1 MDEQLRIEIESSAAS
16 AIKELDEL
24 ADSIKKVASASKG
37 SKEIERFGSGLKNI
51 AAGAKALDSV
61 NLNKFNSQ
69 LSNLAKGLSS
79 LQGFKSQAG
88 GLINA
93 LTGLDR
99 AVESTNSI
107 SGKQFERFGAQ
118 IDTLCVKMR
127 PLNEISGRLGAT
139 LKALGSVEGTASS
152 LNQLNNVVNG
162 ITGFERFSQNIT
174 QLKNA
179 LSTLSQVK
187 TNIGSMLNQLS
198 RLNTVASELNGVDF
212 STFEKRMT
220 ELAAA
225 LKPLASI
232 EKSNLPSALNAL
244 KKIPEITKNLDSV
257 TLSQFAEKC
266 REVTAAVK
274 PLATEMQKVANGFS
288 AFPSKIQRMIS
299 GLDKYTSSTKKANT
313 GTTKLGGALGI
324 LSNKFSGIALNTG
337 VAAVSAR
344 KLAEVFHFGVKQ
356 SMDFVENLNLFN
368 VTMGESAQSAYDF
381 GEKISGLLGIDL
393 SAFLRYQGVFQAI
406 TTGFGVVSDKA
417 DLMSKNLT
425 QLTYDLSSFY
435 NISIETAAEKLQSGL
450 AGELE
455 PLRRLGF
462 ALDEASLQQVA
473 YNHGVNQS
481 IRTMTQAQKSQIR
494 YIAIMEQSKNAQGD
508 MARTLIAPANALRV
522 LKQSLVSC
530 ARAFGNIFIPAITA
544 VLPYLI
550 AFVQVL
556 TKVFNAISN
565 FFGFELPEIDYG
577 GGLASAGDELEDTAS
592 GFDDVGDAASSAAD
606 KIKDYL
612 APFDELNVMPQP
624 TESSSGSGSSGGSG
638 GAGGGDFDIPLPE
651 YDMLAGYQDLYK
663 QLFGEMF
670 KPFQEAWAREGMATI
685 GSIKYAFGEIQHLL
699 GAIGTSFKEVWT
711 NGTGAQT
718 LSLILSILQNIFN
731 TIGDIA
737 GSFARAWEENNRG
750 TAIIQNIFNLINSV
764 LWIIDQMGLS
774 FQRVWAEVGDAVSG
788 AVMNAFVSLSG
799 VLSHLGDKLREI
811 WDKGGRTFF
820 EGLIKLGSKI
830 IELAAFIVSNYIAPM
845 LDGFIELGGDGVAP
859 VLELVGRLFDKL
871 ADLISWLMGDGKPVL
886 DVIIAA
892 LATFKTLG
900 LIEKVAGLTGA
911 VSKFTGPVKTAV
923 SWVKDLAAHF
933 SGAGT
938 MGSKLKDIFVLLFP
952 NISKIG
958 TKVMDLVGKFKGFS
972 KEVKAVVLP
981 ILNNLKNSFM
991 AKIFPAIVKVAGVIK
1006 TGLGGALSFI
1016 MGHPIVLVIAAVIG
1030 ALVLLY
1036 TKCEWFRDGVNA
1048 VFEAIKNAIK
1058 TAWDVI
1064 SEIAGFVVDVFSG
1077 DMEGALE
1084 HVKNLWNMLP
1094 ENVRGALT
1102 TTGTVVSETM
1112 DIVGAL
1118 FTGDT
1123 EELNQSALAIWNTL
1137 PPGVQDALSRT
1148 HDTVEGGVSFIR
1160 AALEGN
1166 TEGMKISAVKIWNA
1180 LPEGVREA
1188 LLKVHEW
1195 VSTIGQWIYDVTIGK
1210 AMNTVQGVQ
1219 GWWSEMSRKTEELWN
1234 TLKDTFKRGADWL
1247 YDNTLGRI
1255 QGLVDSFIG
1264 KFNNLKDRIWGIWE
1278 DIKSFFRE
1286 GIQIPM
1292 PHFTITDWFD
1302 IELPPWAFGGGH
1314 WSIPTGFD
1322 VQWYAQGG
1330 FPDTGQLFFANEAG
1344 PELVGNI
1351 GGRTAVANNDQI
1363 VQAVSQGVAQA
1374 VASVLGSGNSQEGN
1388 VILKVDSRELGRIMI
1403 KEMKRMNRQAGVTV
1417 CDY

>member
-61 NLNKFNSQ
+61 NLNKFNAQ

-107 SGKQFERFGAQ
+107 SGEQFDRFGTQ
-118 IDTLCVKMR
+118 IDTLCAKMR

-187 TNIGSMLNQLS
+187 TNIGSTLNQLS

-257 TLSQFAEKC
+257 MLSQFAEKC

-299 GLDKYTSSTKKANT
+299 GLDKYSKSAKNANT
-313 GTTKLGGALGI
+313 STSRFSGALGV
-324 LSNKFSGIALNTG
+324 LSTRFSGIALKAGIVYASVRRVT
-337 VAAVSAR
+337 
-344 KLAEVFHFGVKQ
+344 EVIGYAVKQ

-368 VTMGESAQSAYDF
+368 VTMGESAQAAYDF

-393 SAFLRYQGVFQAI
+393 SGFLRYQGIFQAI
-406 TTGFGVVSDKA
+406 TTGFGVASEKA

-450 AGELE
+450 SGELE

-473 YNHGVNQS
+473 YNHGIDQS

-550 AFVQVL
+550 AFVQAL
-556 TKVFNAISN
+556 TKVFNAIAS
-565 FFGFELPEIDYG
+565 FVGFKLPEIDYG
-577 GGLASAGDELEDTAS
+577 GGLSIGDDLEDSANALDDVAG
-592 GFDDVGDAASSAAD
+592 GFDDVGDSADKAAD

-612 APFDELNVMPQP
+612 APFDELNVMPQLND
-624 TESSSGSGSSGGSG
+624 SSGSSGGKGSGSG
-638 GAGGGDFDIPLPE
+638 GTDSGIGGDFDIPLPE
-651 YDMLAGYQDLYK
+651 YDMLAGFQDLYK
-663 QLFGEMF
+663 QILGDMF

-711 NGTGAQT
+711 NGTGTQT

-731 TIGDIA
+731 IIGDIS

-750 TAIIQNIFNLINSV
+750 TAIIQNIFNLINNV
-764 LWIIDQMGLS
+764 LWLIDQMGLS
-774 FQRVWAEVGDAVSG
+774 FERVWSEVGDALSG
-788 AVMNAFVSLSG
+788 AVMGAFASLSG
-799 VLSHLGDKLREI
+799 VLSHLGDKLREV

-830 IELAAFIVSNYIAPM
+830 IELAAFIISNYIAPM

-859 VLELVGRLFDKL
+859 VLELVGKLFDKL

-886 DVIIAA
+886 DIIVAA

-923 SWVKDLAAHF
+923 SWVKDLASHF
-933 SGAGT
+933 SGAGS

-952 NISKIG
+952 KIS
-958 TKVMDLVGKFKGFS
+958 
-972 KEVKAVVLP
+972 
-981 ILNNLKNSFM
+981 
-991 AKIFPAIVKVAGVIK
+991 KVAGIIK
-1006 TGLGGALSFI
+1006 TGLIGALDLI
-1016 MGHPIVLVIAAVIG
+1016 MAHPVVFASAAIIG
-1030 ALVLLY
+1030 VLVLLY

-1048 VFEAIKNAIK
+1048 IFETIKNAIK
-1058 TAWDVI
+1058 TAWSVI

-1077 DMEGALE
+1077 NMEGALE

-1137 PPGVQDALSRT
+1137 PSGVQDALSRT

-1180 LPEGVREA
+1180 LPSGVRDA
-1188 LLKVHEW
+1188 LTKVHEW
-1195 VSTIGQWIYDVTIGK
+1195 TSTIGQWIYDVTVGK

-1219 GWWSEMSRKTEELWN
+1219 DWWGQMTSNASDTWN
-1234 TLKDTFKRGADWL
+1234 HIKDIFWSGACWL
-1247 YDNTLGRI
+1247 YDTTIGRVR
-1255 QGLVDSFIG
+1255 GLVDSFLQIFG
-1264 KFNNLKDRIWGIWE
+1264 SFKNKVWGIWE

-1302 IELPPWAFGGGH
+1302 LELPSWAFGGGR

-1322 VQWYAQGG
+1322 VQWYANGG
-1330 FPDTGQLFFANEAG
+1330 FPDAGQLFFANEAG

-1374 VASVLGSGNSQEGN
+1374 VASVLGSGSSQEGN
-1388 VILKVDSRELGRIMI
+1388 VILKIDSRELGRIMI
-1403 KEMKRMNRQAGVTV
+1403 KEMQRMNRQAGVTV
-1417 CDY
+1417 YDY

>member
-1 MDEQLRIEIESSAAS
+1 M
-16 AIKELDEL
+16 
-24 ADSIKKVASASKG
+24 
-37 SKEIERFGSGLKNI
+37 
-51 AAGAKALDSV
+51 
-61 NLNKFNSQ
+61 
-69 LSNLAKGLSS
+69 
-79 LQGFKSQAG
+79 
-88 GLINA
+88 
-93 LTGLDR
+93 
-99 AVESTNSI
+99 
-107 SGKQFERFGAQ
+107 
-118 IDTLCVKMR
+118 
-127 PLNEISGRLGAT
+127 
-139 LKALGSVEGTASS
+139 GT
-152 LNQLNNVVNG
+152 
-162 ITGFERFSQNIT
+162 
-174 QLKNA
+174 
-179 LSTLSQVK
+179 
-187 TNIGSMLNQLS
+187 
-198 RLNTVASELNGVDF
+198 
-212 STFEKRMT
+212 
-220 ELAAA
+220 
-225 LKPLASI
+225 
-232 EKSNLPSALNAL
+232 
-244 KKIPEITKNLDSV
+244 
-257 TLSQFAEKC
+257 
-266 REVTAAVK
+266 
-274 PLATEMQKVANGFS
+274 
-288 AFPSKIQRMIS
+288 
-299 GLDKYTSSTKKANT
+299 
-313 GTTKLGGALGI
+313 
-324 LSNKFSGIALNTG
+324 
-337 VAAVSAR
+337 
-344 KLAEVFHFGVKQ
+344 
-356 SMDFVENLNLFN
+356 
-368 VTMGESAQSAYDF
+368 SAQTAYDF

-473 YNHGVNQS
+473 YNHGVDQS

-565 FFGFELPEIDYG
+565 FFGFKLPEIDYG
-577 GGLASAGDELEDTAS
+577 GGLSIGDNLEDSANALDDVAG

-624 TESSSGSGSSGGSG
+624 NDPTGGKGSGSSGSG
-638 GAGGGDFDIPLPE
+638 ADTGIGGDFDIPLPE

-711 NGTGAQT
+711 NGTGTQT

-731 TIGDIA
+731 IVGDIA

-750 TAIIQNIFNLINSV
+750 TAVIQNVFNWINSI

-774 FQRVWAEVGDAVSG
+774 FARVWAEVGDDVSG
-788 AVMNAFVSLSG
+788 AVMDALVAVSDRLADWG
-799 VLSHLGDKLREI
+799 EKLKWI
-811 WDKGGRTFF
+811 WENGGRTFF
-820 EGLIKLGSKI
+820 EGFVKLCLKI
-830 IELAAFIVSNYIAPM
+830 IELMAFIITNYIVPLEKDFQSLLAGALAP
-845 LDGFIELGGDGVAP
+845 L
-859 VLELVGRLFDKL
+859 LEIVGRIFEGVV
-871 ADLISWLMGDGKPVL
+871 DLLDWLMKDGKPVL
-886 DVIIAA
+886 DMIIAGIA
-892 LATFKTLG
+892 AIKSCG
-900 LIEKVAGLTGA
+900 LIIKIAQ
-911 VSKFTGPVKTAV
+911 
-923 SWVKDLAAHF
+923 LA
-933 SGAGT
+933 
-938 MGSKLKDIFVLLFP
+938 
-952 NISKIG
+952 SKIK
-958 TKVMDLVGKFKGFS
+958 T
-972 KEVKAVVLP
+972 VLIP
-981 ILNNLKNSFM
+981 VL
-991 AKIFPAIVKVAGVIK
+991 A
-1006 TGLGGALSFI
+1006 FI
-1016 MGHPIVLVIAAVIG
+1016 TSNPIVIAIAAVVT

-1036 TKCEWFRDGVNA
+1036 TKCEWFRNGVNA
-1048 VFEAIKNAIK
+1048 VFEALKNAIK
-1058 TAWDVI
+1058 TAWDAI
-1064 SEIAGFVVDVFSG
+1064 SEIAGFVMDVFSG

-1112 DIVGAL
+1112 DIVKAL

-1180 LPEGVREA
+1180 LPSGVREA

-1219 GWWSEMSRKTEELWN
+1219 DWWNKMSEDAGN
-1234 TLKDTFKRGADWL
+1234 TWEDLKNTFWRGVNWI
-1247 YDNTLGRI
+1247 YDNTLGRV
-1255 QGLVDSFIG
+1255 QGLVDAFIRNFDG
-1264 KFNNLKDRIWGIWE
+1264 LRDRVGGIW
-1278 DIKSFFRE
+1278 D
-1286 GIQIPM
+1286 GIQRLFNGGFNIPSPQFRVTGWYDFSM
-1292 PHFTITDWFD
+1292 PKWF
-1302 IELPPWAFGGGH
+1302 FGRGN
-1314 WSIPTGFD
+1314 WSIPTGFAID
-1322 VQWYAQGG
+1322 WYAKGG
-1330 FPDTGQLFFANEAG
+1330 FPDVGQLFFANEAG
-1344 PELVGNI
+1344 PELIGNI

>member
-1 MDEQLRIEIESSAAS
+1 MQMDEQLRIEIESSAAS

-24 ADSIKKVASASKG
+24 ADSIIKVASASKG
-37 SKEIERFGSGLKNI
+37 SKELERFGAGLKNI
-51 AAGAKALDSV
+51 AGGAKALDSV

-107 SGKQFERFGAQ
+107 SGEQFDRFGTQ
-118 IDTLCVKMR
+118 IDTLCAKMR

-187 TNIGSMLNQLS
+187 TNIGNTLNQLS

-244 KKIPEITKNLDSV
+244 KKIPEITKNLDSA

-266 REVTAAVK
+266 REVTVAVK

-368 VTMGESAQSAYDF
+368 VTMGTSAQTAYDF

-473 YNHGVNQS
+473 YNHGVDQS

-565 FFGFELPEIDYG
+565 FFGFKLPEIDYG
-577 GGLASAGDELEDTAS
+577 GGLSIGDDLEDSANALDDVAG

-624 TESSSGSGSSGGSG
+624 NDPTGGKGSGSSGSG
-638 GAGGGDFDIPLPE
+638 ADTGIGGDFDIPLPE

-711 NGTGAQT
+711 NGTGTQT

-731 TIGDIA
+731 IVGDIA
-737 GSFARAWEENNRG
+737 GSFAKAWEENNRG
-750 TAIIQNIFNLINSV
+750 TATIQNIFNLINSV
-764 LWIIDQMGLS
+764 LWIVDQMGLS
-774 FQRVWAEVGDAVSG
+774 FQRVWAEVGYAVSG
-788 AVMNAFVSLSG
+788 AVMDAFVSLSG

-830 IELAAFIVSNYIAPM
+830 IELAAFIVSNYIAPI

-886 DVIIAA
+886 DIIIGLFGAWKA
-892 LATFKTLG
+892 SMILFKGIGFVENFLPTL
-900 LIEKVAGLTGA
+900 
-911 VSKFTGPVKTAV
+911 
-923 SWVKDLAAHF
+923 F
-933 SGAGT
+933 SGA
-938 MGSKLKDIFVLLFP
+938 SKASSGVKLLFEKGKLLFGIFKNAPSITAALSGLFGYVKLALP
-952 NISKIG
+952 NITRLFSGLFKII
-958 TKVMDLVGKFKGFS
+958 S
-972 KEVKAVVLP
+972 SNP
-981 ILNNLKNSFM
+981 
-991 AKIFPAIVKVAGVIK
+991 VI
-1006 TGLGGALSFI
+1006 
-1016 MGHPIVLVIAAVIG
+1016 LVIAAIIG
-1030 ALVLLY
+1030 VLVLLY

-1048 VFEAIKNAIK
+1048 VFGAIKNALQL
-1058 TAWDVI
+1058 TGSVI
-1064 SEIAGFVVDVFSG
+1064 SEIAGFVMDVFSG
-1077 DMEGALE
+1077 DTTGALE
-1084 HVKNLWNMLP
+1084 HAKNLWNMLP
-1094 ENVRGALT
+1094 ENVRGALM

-1112 DIVGAL
+1112 DIIGAL

-1123 EELNQSALAIWNTL
+1123 AELNQSALAIWNTL
-1137 PPGVQDALSRT
+1137 PSGVQDALSRT

-1166 TEGMKISAVKIWNA
+1166 TEGMKISAIKIWNA
-1180 LPEGVREA
+1180 LPSGVREA

-1302 IELPPWAFGGGH
+1302 IELPSWAFGGGH

-1322 VQWYAQGG
+1322 VQWYAKGG

-1344 PELVGNI
+1344 PELIGNI

>member
-1 MDEQLRIEIESSAAS
+1 MGEQLRIEIESSAAS

-37 SKEIERFGSGLKNI
+37 SKEIERFGNGLKNI

-61 NLNKFNSQ
+61 NLNKFNTQ
-69 LSNLAKGLSS
+69 LANLAKGLSA

-107 SGKQFERFGAQ
+107 SGEQFDRFGTQ
-118 IDTLCVKMR
+118 IDTLCAKMR

-162 ITGFERFSQNIT
+162 LTGFERFSQNII

-179 LSTLSQVK
+179 LSALSQVK
-187 TNIGSMLNQLS
+187 TNIGSTLNQLS

-220 ELAAA
+220 ELADA

-244 KKIPEITKNLDSV
+244 KKIPEITKNLDSA

-324 LSNKFSGIALNTG
+324 LNNKFSGIALNTG

-368 VTMGESAQSAYDF
+368 VTMGESAQAAYDF

-624 TESSSGSGSSGGSG
+624 TESPSGSGSSGGSG
-638 GAGGGDFDIPLPE
+638 GAGSGDFDIPLPE

-788 AVMNAFVSLSG
+788 AVINAFVSLSG

-820 EGLIKLGSKI
+820 EGLIKLGLKI

-886 DVIIAA
+886 DIFISA
-892 LATFKTLG
+892 LAAFKTLG
-900 LIEKVAGLTGA
+900 LIEKVAGLTGKLKGFLKPA
-911 VSKFTGPVKTAV
+911 TTAV
-923 SWVKDLAAHF
+923 SWAKDIVKHF
-933 SGAGT
+933 GGAGSIV
-938 MGSKLKDIFVLLFP
+938 SKLKDLFVMLFP
-952 NISKIG
+952 KIS
-958 TKVMDLVGKFKGFS
+958 
-972 KEVKAVVLP
+972 
-981 ILNNLKNSFM
+981 
-991 AKIFPAIVKVAGVIK
+991 KVAGIIK
-1006 TGLGGALSFI
+1006 TGLIGALNLI
-1016 MGHPIVLVIAAVIG
+1016 MAHPVVFAIAAIIG
-1030 ALVLLY
+1030 VLVLLY

-1048 VFEAIKNAIK
+1048 IFEAIKNAIK

-1064 SEIAGFVVDVFSG
+1064 SEIAGFVMDVFSG

>member
-24 ADSIKKVASASKG
+24 ADSVKKVASASKG

-61 NLNKFNSQ
+61 NLNKFNAQ

-107 SGKQFERFGAQ
+107 SGEQFDRFGTR
-118 IDTLCVKMR
+118 IDTLCAKMR

-187 TNIGSMLNQLS
+187 TNIGSTLNQLS

-257 TLSQFAEKC
+257 MLSQFAEKC

-313 GTTKLGGALGI
+313 NTSRFSGALGV
-324 LSNKFSGIALNTG
+324 LSTRFSGIALKAGIAYTSVRRITELIG
-337 VAAVSAR
+337 YA
-344 KLAEVFHFGVKQ
+344 VKQ

-368 VTMGESAQSAYDF
+368 VTMGESAQAAYDF

-473 YNHGVNQS
+473 YNHGIDLS
-481 IRTMTQAQKSQIR
+481 IRKMTQAQKSQIR
-494 YIAIMEQSKNAQGD
+494 YIAIMEQSGNAQGD
-508 MARTLIAPANALRV
+508 MARTLVAPANALRV

-577 GGLASAGDELEDTAS
+577 GGLSIGGDLEDTAD
-592 GFDDVGDAASSAAD
+592 GFDAVGDSASKAAD

-612 APFDELNVMPQP
+612 APFDEINVMPQP
-624 TESSSGSGSSGGSG
+624 TDSSGGAG
-638 GAGGGDFDIPLPE
+638 GGSDSGGGDFDIPLPE
-651 YDMLAGYQDLYK
+651 YDMLAGYQSLYK
-663 QLFGEMF
+663 NLFGDIQKSFEHLQNTF
-670 KPFQEAWAREGMATI
+670 KAGLEI
-685 GSIKYAFGEIQHLL
+685 GFNKASFDAINTHIDSIKTRLYNLMSDEELQKAGEIFADSLIYNL
-699 GAIGTSFKEVWT
+699 GRVVGAIGNVGVSIAEMLIGGFDTFLIQNEEFIKERLISIFNIGSELSTLVGEAASAVAAIFRSVT
-711 NGTGAQT
+711 GNGAKQIVADVFSVFTTLGLTVIEYFSGIGTG
-718 LSLILSILQNIFN
+718 LVNVLFGPLIDCQAGLRAFFEGIFSIISSVTSGIAEALRGISSTISEVLNTYILPFFENMRSGISTILGAVLDAWNAYIAPILQRV
-731 TIGDIA
+731 A
-737 GSFARAWEENNRG
+737 
-750 TAIIQNIFNLINSV
+750 
-764 LWIIDQMGLS
+764 DQMGELYS
-774 FQRVWAEVGDAVSG
+774 GTIGPIFEKIITIIGKVMEVVGMLWKDFAAPFIAWLIKTIIPVIAPIFQFIGSGILEVFGIIGGVISGILDVIGGLLDFIVGVFTGDWERAFNGVSQIFSG
-788 AVMNAFVSLSG
+788 AFSIVTSVLSG
-799 VLSHLGDKLREI
+799 VWNAFMNFVG
-811 WDKGGRTFF
+811 WVGG
-820 EGLIKLGSKI
+820 
-830 IELAAFIVSNYIAPM
+830 A
-845 LDGFIELGGDGVAP
+845 
-859 VLELVGRLFDKL
+859 
-871 ADLISWLMGDGKPVL
+871 
-886 DVIIAA
+886 
-892 LATFKTLG
+892 
-900 LIEKVAGLTGA
+900 
-911 VSKFTGPVKTAV
+911 
-923 SWVKDLAAHF
+923 F
-933 SGAGT
+933 SGAFAGVQNAIN
-938 MGSKLKDIFVLLFP
+938 GLIGGFQWLWDKVS
-952 NISKIG
+952 NIWNS
-958 TKVMDLVGKFKGFS
+958 
-972 KEVKAVVLP
+972 
-981 ILNNLKNSFM
+981 LKNMLS
-991 AKIFPAIVKVAGVIK
+991 G
-1006 TGLGGALSFI
+1006 GL
-1016 MGHPIVLVIAAVIG
+1016 H
-1030 ALVLLY
+1030 
-1036 TKCEWFRDGVNA
+1036 
-1048 VFEAIKNAIK
+1048 
-1058 TAWDVI
+1058 
-1064 SEIAGFVVDVFSG
+1064 
-1077 DMEGALE
+1077 
-1084 HVKNLWNMLP
+1084 
-1094 ENVRGALT
+1094 
-1102 TTGTVVSETM
+1102 
-1112 DIVGAL
+1112 
-1118 FTGDT
+1118 
-1123 EELNQSALAIWNTL
+1123 
-1137 PPGVQDALSRT
+1137 
-1148 HDTVEGGVSFIR
+1148 
-1160 AALEGN
+1160 
-1166 TEGMKISAVKIWNA
+1166 
-1180 LPEGVREA
+1180 
-1188 LLKVHEW
+1188 
-1195 VSTIGQWIYDVTIGK
+1195 
-1210 AMNTVQGVQ
+1210 
-1219 GWWSEMSRKTEELWN
+1219 
-1234 TLKDTFKRGADWL
+1234 
-1247 YDNTLGRI
+1247 
-1255 QGLVDSFIG
+1255 
-1264 KFNNLKDRIWGIWE
+1264 
-1278 DIKSFFRE
+1278 
-1286 GIQIPM
+1286 IPM
-1292 PHFTITDWFD
+1292 PHFNVNWRSYGIGKMQFS
-1302 IELPPWAFGGGH
+1302 LP
-1314 WSIPTGFD
+1314 SLSVD
-1322 VQWYAQGG
+1322 WYAKGG
-1330 FPDTGQLFFANEAG
+1330 FPDTGQLFFAQEKG

-1351 GGRTAVANNDQI
+1351 GGRSAVANNDQI

-1374 VASVLGSGNSQEGN
+1374 VASVLGNGGTDDKEI
-1388 VILKVDSRELGRIMI
+1388 VLRVDSRELGRIMI
-1403 KEMKRMNRQAGVTV
+1403 GEMKRMNRQAGVTV
-1417 CDY
+1417 YDY